1 MVALLNVSDFKI
13 RKSPALLY
21 RLLLHCNPWKNKI
34 IIKGMNIHSS
44 TDDFQMWG
52 YVAFVGILET
62 VYNPFLLGE
71 TKLNKKNRSN
81 IEVSLSGMPSQ
92 AEQNAIA
99 IFVAIIFKVFAKTF
113 KNKLIYRKNVI
124 CFFFLN
130 YNYIGI
136 TQNLRS

>member
-1 MVALLNVSDFKI
+1 
-13 RKSPALLY
+13 
-21 RLLLHCNPWKNKI
+21 
-34 IIKGMNIHSS
+34 MNIHSS

-124 CFFFLN
+124 CFFFPKL
-130 YNYIGI
+130 
-136 TQNLRS
+136 